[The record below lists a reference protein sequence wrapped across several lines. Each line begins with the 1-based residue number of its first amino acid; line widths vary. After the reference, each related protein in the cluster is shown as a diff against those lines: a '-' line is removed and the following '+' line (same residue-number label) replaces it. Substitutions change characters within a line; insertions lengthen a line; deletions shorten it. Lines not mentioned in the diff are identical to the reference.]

1 MSRFSTIKKAAAH
14 LIKQGEEI
22 IIMGFKLSEKPIKP
36 KKILVDK
43 KNNFVKIILV
53 ILNSHKK

>member
-43 KNNFVKIILV
+43 KNNFVKFMD
-53 ILNSHKK
+53 

>member
-1 MSRFSTIKKAAAH
+1 MNSAAAH

-22 IIMGFKLSEKPIKP
+22 IIMGFKLSEKPTKP

-43 KNNFVKIILV
+43 KNNFVKFMD
-53 ILNSHKK
+53 